1 MSAPPPMELEGEV
14 RELQRQLAQVD
25 LFTNAVGRRDK
36 DTLELLLLK
45 RGNLKF
51 KMYQETGHKS
61 PHIHIDYGRE
71 RRHTASYAIDT
82 AERLVGTL
90 NRKYERTVTEW
101 ISSPREKLLQLCEEV
116 QAGGEASGLVVELAG
131 DA

>member
-1 MSAPPPMELEGEV
+1 MELESEV
-14 RELQRQLAQVD
+14 LELQRQLAQVD
-25 LFTNAVGRRDK
+25 LLTSATRRGEK

-51 KMYQETGHKS
+51 KMYQEPGHHF

-71 RRHTASYAIDT
+71 SHVASYAIDP
-82 AERLVGTL
+82 AGRLAGTL
-90 NRKYERTVTEW
+90 DRKYDRSVNEW
-101 ISSPREKLLQLCEEV
+101 VSSNKEKLLNLWAVV
-116 QAGGEASGLVVELAG
+116 QAGSEASNLVIELAG